1 MKLKRIDAIDINY
14 VDSAAD
20 PTLKVGNTSGAGEA
34 RLYAGHDEKLM
45 DDFFELDKVDCFF
58 MLKTDLLNYMDDS
71 KDEYFNPSRD
81 YREQISKYYQN
92 NLENTQNIADDRIK
106 LFFRKKYDTQNR
118 YYLVLE
124 NISGN
129 RKNYAYLR
137 NICLPRMTVITF
149 VKFIDEETSK
159 KYIYLKPIFYID
171 PTKREVLEEQKE
183 IAASQPKNEA
193 EEQVIKEKYRKK
205 QTKYRLELLDKM
217 PSCLITKVSDD
228 RLLVACHVK
237 PYADCETDEEK
248 YDVKNGIVLT
258 PTYHTLFDLGFISF
272 SPEGKLL
279 VSPFLSNLNKQR
291 LNLHEQTVYRLQSG
305 TEKYMKYHR
314 EKIFNTIKFDELD
327 LID

>member
-34 RLYAGHDEKLM
+34 RLYAGHDEQIL
-45 DDFFELDKVDCFF
+45 DGFFELEKVDCFF
-58 MLKTDLLNYMDDS
+58 MLKDDLINYMEDS

-81 YREQISKYYQN
+81 YREDISQYYQT
-92 NLENTQNIADDRIK
+92 NLENTQNIVDGKIK
-106 LFFRKKYDTQNR
+106 LFFRKKYDSQNR

-124 NISGN
+124 SVSGN

-149 VKFIDEETSK
+149 VKFEDKETHK

-171 PTKREVLEEQKE
+171 PAKKEVIQEQKE
-183 IAASQPKNEA
+183 IKASNPQNEA
-193 EEQVIKEKYRKK
+193 EEKVAKEKYRKQ
-205 QTKYRLELLDKM
+205 QTKYRLELLDRM

-237 PYADCETDEEK
+237 PYADCDSDEEK

-272 SPEGKLL
+272 SPEGNLL
-279 VSPFLSNLNKQR
+279 ISPFLSNLNKQR
-291 LNLHEQTVYRLQSG
+291 LNLKEYTNYRLQPG
-305 TEKYMKYHR
+305 TEKYMRYHR
-314 EKIFNTIKFDELD
+314 EKIFNTIKFNELEFVD
-327 LID
+327 